1 MAWKTTEI
9 YCIFL
14 NERFDSLTEE
24 STFFNAMLDVIER
37 SYSIL
42 QWAGHYLL
50 AIIINLTVALL
61 RNNHDFNKSM

>member
-9 YCIFL
+9 YFIFL

-42 QWAGHYLL
+42 QWAGH
-50 AIIINLTVALL
+50 
-61 RNNHDFNKSM
+61 